1 MEEVIGL
8 PYLLKTEGGG
18 NYSTNIGD
26 PKFLTT
32 SKAGYIE
39 VITTGAGC
47 LKVTKPVIEA
57 LYNSNYMVFFRNKQ
71 LKNICE
77 YLTIDSALISE
88 DVTLCNKI
96 RELGF
101 NIWLKPD
108 STCMHIGNKIY
119 TGDFKYYLNAVQQQT
134 TQTAPISGTSQL
146 SNALFDI

>member
-71 LKNICE
+71 LKKFINAIVQKNPPA
-77 YLTIDSALISE
+77 IQ
-88 DVTLCNKI
+88 TL
-96 RELGF
+96 RL
-101 NIWLKPD
+101 WLSKV
-108 STCMHIGNKIY
+108 
-119 TGDFKYYLNAVQQQT
+119 F
-134 TQTAPISGTSQL
+134 
-146 SNALFDI
+146 